1 MGKRTLERGGWSMSY
16 TEQGSGHPLVLLHG
30 FCGSGAYWDQV
41 VPLLDAHFRVIVPD
55 LRGHGTSGSPDES
68 YSMEKLA
75 GDIEALIDE
84 LGTEKAIVL
93 GHSLGGYV
101 TLALAER
108 HADKLRAFGLIH
120 STAFP
125 DDEKGK
131 EGRLKAKQTI
141 REQGLPVFI
150 EGLVPKLFAPAHLE
164 SMPEAVRKAKEIGFR
179 TSPEGAVHTLDAMRE
194 RPDRNAV
201 LRDTELP
208 LLLVAGENDQIIAA
222 ERTFVVQG
230 DHVTQRLIAETGHMS
245 MEEAPKELGK
255 VILDWVASFS

>member
-1 MGKRTLERGGWSMSY
+1 MGQRTADRGGWSLSY
-16 TEQGSGHPLVLLHG
+16 QEQGSGHPLVLLHG
-30 FCGSGAYWDQV
+30 FCGSGAYWDEV

-55 LRGHGTSGSPDES
+55 LRGHGASGSPDEPCTI
-68 YSMEKLA
+68 EQLA
-75 GDIEALIDE
+75 DDIAALIDE

-120 STAFP
+120 STAYP
-125 DDEKGK
+125 DDEKAK
-131 EGRLKAKQTI
+131 EGRLKGMQTI

-164 SMPEAVRKAKEIGFR
+164 TMPEAVRKAKEIGLG
-179 TSPEGAVHTLDAMRE
+179 TSPEGAVRTLDAMRG
-194 RPDRNAV
+194 RADRNAV
-201 LRDTELP
+201 LRAAELP
-208 LLLVAGENDQIIAA
+208 LLLAAGEQDQIIPA

-230 DHVTQRLIAETGHMS
+230 ENVTQKLIPGTGHMS
-245 MEEAPKELGK
+245 MMEAPKELANT
-255 VILDWVASFS
+255 ILDWVASFA